1 MKIVARMLVLVAAF
15 GLGVQSFGM
24 SAPAT
29 SVQGFNVPLPSG
41 PGTPV
46 PGAQVK

>member
-1 MKIVARMLVLVAAF
+1 MKMVPRMLVLAAAF
-15 GLGVQSFGM
+15 GMGMQSFALPTM
-24 SAPAT
+24 PASST
-29 SVQGFNVPLPSG
+29 GFNVPLPSG